1 MAKAKFD
8 KLSTNSNEKLTTH
21 ADLQNTKKS
30 RGPGAP
36 KGARKKESAEEKITI
51 SLTKTQKE
59 ELSKYSE
66 EKHRTV
72 SSLIKLTL
80 FKAGI
85 ISKV

>member
-8 KLSTNSNEKLTTH
+8 KLSTNSNEKATTH
-21 ADLQNTKKS
+21 ADLQNSKQSK
-30 RGPGAP
+30 GPGAP
-36 KGARKKESAEEKITI
+36 KGPRKKESAEEKITI

-59 ELSKYSE
+59 ELTEYSE
-66 EKHRTV
+66 EEHRSV